1 MAQFNISG
9 NNFYDN
15 ASLFGQYNEYHFNWD
30 ELEREADALKAKTAG
45 DAVLSPAVAELQAAV
60 ARRDKGGVVQA
71 VRQYAAAFSSAAFA
85 NLASAGVL
93 ALVHQFLT

>member
-15 ASLFGQYNEYHFNWD
+15 ASLFGQYNEYHFDWG
-30 ELEREADALKAKTAG
+30 ELERETDALKAKTAG
-45 DAVLSPAVAELQAAV
+45 DAALSPAVTELQAAV
-60 ARRDKGGVVQA
+60 ASRNKGSVVRA

-93 ALVHQFLT
+93 ALVHQFLA

>member
-15 ASLFGQYNEYHFNWD
+15 ASLFGQYHEYHFDWGQ
-30 ELEREADALKAKTAG
+30 LEREADVLKAKTAG
-45 DAVLSPAVAELQAAV
+45 DAVLSPAVTELQAAV
-60 ARRDKGGVVQA
+60 VSRDKGSVVRV

-93 ALVHQFLT
+93 ALVRQFLT